1 MEITFNNTAHRIED
15 RATVMHLLQQLL
27 GDKQKG
33 IAVAVNQTIIPK
45 TKWNDVMLKHH
56 DNVLVIKA
64 TQGG

>member
-1 MEITFNNTAHRIED
+1 MEITFNNNKHQLEAQT
-15 RATVMHLLQQLL
+15 TVQNALNAWL

-33 IAVAVNQTIIPK
+33 IAVAVNETLVSK
-45 TKWNDVMLKHH
+45 TQWETHILQPG

>member
-1 MEITFNNTAHRIED
+1 MEIICNNTSHQID
-15 RATVMHLLQQLL
+15 DSATVGYLIQQLL

-45 TKWNDVMLKHH
+45 IKWDEVVLKQH
-56 DNVLVIKA
+56 DKVLMIKA

>member
-1 MEITFNNTAHRIED
+1 MEIIFNNTSQQID
-15 RATVMHLLQQLL
+15 DDATVGLLLQQLL

-45 TKWNDVMLKHH
+45 TKWNDVSLRQH